1 MLTLKTVKQLAAIL
15 VIMLAVDA
23 VYLRTIYGAFEKMV
37 VGIQGSSIKFRT
49 LGAVV
54 CYAALTLGLYYF
66 IVKDRRPATDAAI
79 LGGVVYAVYESTSYA
94 TLKGWDEKIFAMDSV
109 WGAALF
115 YIVTK
120 IVYFLGL

>member
-1 MLTLKTVKQLAAIL
+1 MAKQLAAIL
-15 VIMLAVDA
+15 VILLAVDA
-23 VYLRTIYGAFEKMV
+23 VYLRTIYSAFEKMIIGV
-37 VGIQGSSIKFRT
+37 QGSPIKFRV

-54 CYAALTLGLYYF
+54 CYIALTLGLYYF

-94 TLKGWDEKIFAMDSV
+94 TLKGWDERIFAIDTV

-115 YIVTK
+115 YIVTT
-120 IVYFLGL
+120 IVYWIGL

>member
-1 MLTLKTVKQLAAIL
+1 MTLNLAKQLAAIL
-15 VIMLAVDA
+15 IVMVAVDA
-23 VYLRTIYGAFEKMV
+23 VYLSAIYGAFEKMV
-37 VGIQGSSIKFRT
+37 VGIQGSSIKLRS

-54 CYAALTLGLYYF
+54 CYAALTLGLWYF

-94 TLKGWDEKIFAMDSV
+94 TLKGWDAKIFVLDSV

-115 YIVTK
+115 YIVTS
-120 IVYFLGL
+120 IVYWLGL